1 MYPPSVLEAKA
12 KEAGDDA
19 RNALIFAGIGLIC
32 FGFIFGFLAYRKA
45 NNALEIIDHY
55 QVATEKRGLAN
66 AAKIW
71 GIVDIAL
78 WALGLLSRFYLGW

>member
-1 MYPPSVLEAKA
+1 MYPPNVLEAKA
-12 KEAGDDA
+12 KEVAADS

-32 FGFIFGFLAYRKA
+32 FGFIFGFLAFRKA
-45 NNALEIIDHY
+45 SNALETIDHY
-55 QVATEKRGLAN
+55 QVATDKRGLAT

-71 GIVDIAL
+71 GIVDIVL